1 MVETKTLT
9 VGGEEYRMKC
19 SILTTE
25 AFERLTGKKYGQVL
39 SRYQK
44 LQRALNTMSE
54 EDFED
59 YLLENILDIQM
70 DALQLAYCMIREADP
85 EFSQSMDGFMG
96 SVENLSSEELKGVL
110 HMASSVFPRSLR
122 KRTEGSKAQG

>member
-122 KRTEGSKAQG
+122 K